1 MQITVGRVRWK
12 FKKLFCQSG
21 KLLLTFTCL
30 EQLSRPTNSSSPPT
44 YFIVANDASSQT
56 TCNNKKQQT
65 SPTGC
70 ATLIA
75 LSYWTELLLCPVLQ
89 RTQILHKKTHFKT
102 YKKKQTKKPRPFPI
116 PASLLL
122 LFTFCISLTS
132 NQQRITLIQNLQDLI
147 FWGRGYVNFGQ

>member
-70 ATLIA
+70 ATIIA

-102 YKKKQTKKPRPFPI
+102 YKKKTNKKTKAI
-116 PASLLL
+116 PYSS
-122 LFTFCISLTS
+122 LFTAIIYFLYLSH
-132 NQQRITLIQNLQDLI
+132 LQSTKNYTYPKPPGLDLL
-147 FWGRGYVNFGQ
+147 RKRLC